1 MRRLQ
6 FLSCAGVVLVI
17 AVGFQQLEPLEE
29 LSRYGDVREWVRD
42 PQLKGRGFVAKGL
55 SAAHFLKALELLPRC
70 PSVNRL
76 HVPNMPER
84 PEILV
89 RVARIDHIIGLE
101 MQSTDVTDKDLAAL
115 AEMKN
120 LRFLDV
126 SHNPNVNDAGVAALA
141 GLDNLL
147 RLDLTATNVTG
158 QGFKGRADM
167 VSLEHL
173 TLTDCPVNNESLA
186 AIPRY
191 PKLTQLFLDNTAV
204 TDAGLMGLVGW
215 HSLRRVVPSKRD
227 PETKASAE
235 AFNEAFIAARRKAR
249 EEGAAIGEGDIAPI
263 FMGNWPRNHR

>member
-1 MRRLQ
+1 M
-6 FLSCAGVVLVI
+6 AIVM
-17 AVGFQQLEPLEE
+17 AVGFHQAEPLEE
-29 LSRYGDVREWVRD
+29 LRRYGDVREWVRD
-42 PQLKGRGFVAKGL
+42 PQLRGRGFVAKGL
-55 SAAHFLKALELLPRC
+55 SAAHFLKALEILPRC

-76 HVPNMPER
+76 HVPQMPAR

-89 RVARIDHIIGLE
+89 RVTRIDHIIALE
-101 MQSTDVTDKDLAAL
+101 MQRTAVTDQDLAAL
-115 AEMKN
+115 AGMKN

-158 QGFKGRADM
+158 QGFKDRADM
-167 VSLEHL
+167 VSLDHL
-173 TLTDCPVNNESLA
+173 TLTDCPVTDESLA

-191 PKLTQLFLDNTAV
+191 PKLTQLFLENTAV
-204 TDAGLMGLVGW
+204 TDAGLMGLIGW

-227 PETKASAE
+227 PQTNASAE

-249 EEGAAIGEGDIAPI
+249 EGGAAIGEGDTAPI
-263 FMGNWPRNHR
+263 FMGNWPPGRR